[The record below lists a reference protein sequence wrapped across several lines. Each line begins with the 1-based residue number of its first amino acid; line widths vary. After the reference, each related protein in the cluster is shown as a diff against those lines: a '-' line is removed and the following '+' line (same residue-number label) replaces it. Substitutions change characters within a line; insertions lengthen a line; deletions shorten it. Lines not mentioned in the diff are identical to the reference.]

1 MKWRGIER
9 LEKTKWK
16 VPFIKMVAETLLKEK
31 NLLLEFI
38 CRALV

>member
-1 MKWRGIER
+1 MEGNRKIG
-9 LEKTKWK
+9 KTTWK
-16 VPFIKMVAETLLKEK
+16 VPLYIKMVAETLLKEK